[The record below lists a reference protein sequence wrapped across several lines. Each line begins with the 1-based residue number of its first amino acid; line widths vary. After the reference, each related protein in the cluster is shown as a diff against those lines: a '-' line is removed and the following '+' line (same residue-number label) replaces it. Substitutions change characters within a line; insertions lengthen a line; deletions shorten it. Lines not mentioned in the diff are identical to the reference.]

1 MGADVVICL
10 STGQDGNFHMTWLCV
25 LGLGLA
31 MVVLSS
37 SSVLVS
43 VMCPT
48 QQAYNTV
55 INQISCSSKYWL
67 IQYFILKNH
76 PLLYSLVGEVLLGRQ
91 PKAGFHR
98 P

>member
-10 STGQDGNFHMTWLCV
+10 LTGQDGNFHMTWLCV

-43 VMCPT
+43 VMCPM

-55 INQISCSSKYWL
+55 INQISCSSKY
-67 IQYFILKNH
+67 
-76 PLLYSLVGEVLLGRQ
+76 
-91 PKAGFHR
+91 
-98 P
+98 